1 MKHVERSFA
10 NKLIEL
16 LNGVMTTFP
25 QEIRNQALELIVLL
39 EQQQYDESVLLLIYS
54 YLDKEVKNEDHKR
67 DFFVG
72 TNISNKED
80 SIEPNNF
87 QELYHLL
94 HWLIYGQA
102 NCINKGV
109 NI

>member
-16 LNGVMTTFP
+16 LNSAMVTFP

-54 YLDKEVKNEDHKR
+54 YLDKEGKNEDYKR
-67 DFFVG
+67 DFFAS
-72 TNISNKED
+72 TNISNKEKG
-80 SIEPNNF
+80 IEPNNF